1 MKIKLK
7 NNKIINPYSIF
18 YNKNLLYKD
27 IKDKINLINK
37 LEYLKKID
45 DYNKLNIIMDIFDI
59 ELDDIDYKNILNQVL
74 GDYKI
79 YNINTN
85 LIQMEKI
92 VSLKNLNSVVEYFN
106 VGVKLASSIYLN
118 KEVIYNRDYIKD
130 LINSKKVV
138 MLKYYKTN
146 KADNKLYKDNIIDND
161 LCIYNMKIDN
171 NNLYIDIINKFVMD
185 IVNIE
190 YIDNIIIELNNN
202 LKDLLN
208 RIKQLID
215 IEQNN
220 IIGQYN
226 DLEVT
231 KNKCK
236 ILINSGGING
246 QNNNKRSS

>member
-18 YNKNLLYKD
+18 YNGNLLYKD
-27 IKDKINLINK
+27 IKDKVNLINK
-37 LEYLKKID
+37 LEYLKKTD
-45 DYNKLNIIMDIFDI
+45 DYNKLNIIMDVFDI
-59 ELDDIDYKNILNQVL
+59 ELDDFDYKNILNYVL

-79 YNINTN
+79 YDINTDF
-85 LIQMEKI
+85 IQMERI

-106 VGVKLASSIYLN
+106 VGVILASSIYLN
-118 KEVIYNRDYIKD
+118 KEVIYNSDYIKD
-130 LINSKKVV
+130 LINYKKVI
-138 MLKYYKTN
+138 MLGYYKTN
-146 KADNKLYKDNIIDND
+146 KAGNKLYKDNIVDSD

-171 NNLYIDIINKFVMD
+171 NNLYIDIIKDNIMD
-185 IVNIE
+185 IVNSD
-190 YIDNIIIELNNN
+190 YIDNIIIELNTN
-202 LKDLLN
+202 LKDLVN
-208 RIKQLID
+208 KIRQLID

-236 ILINSGGING
+236 KLINSGDING
-246 QNNNKRSS
+246 QNSNKRSS